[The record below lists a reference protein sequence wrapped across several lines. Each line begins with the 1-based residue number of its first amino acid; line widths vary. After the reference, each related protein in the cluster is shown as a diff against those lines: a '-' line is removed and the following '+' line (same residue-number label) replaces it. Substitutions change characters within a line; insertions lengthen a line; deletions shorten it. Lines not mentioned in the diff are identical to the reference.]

1 MRTEHYTRD
10 STAYRKL
17 GPASIIFQI
26 MLLALS
32 VCCALHCTCTE
43 RSTIRAD
50 ARLEPVASAFAMAWC
65 SRLVGLALYYLLVDR
80 GLPISSAAAAGARIH
95 TSSRQ
100 VESSSRQATGEPA
113 APAAVGPASAAASR
127 ADRMPVSRLPRDR
140 RQASARRRKRRAAA
154 AAADEDD
161 GDTPIDEAEA
171 ESDDEADA
179 REDDSGD
186 ESDAFDADGSPPES
200 SDSEREPRLE
210 SADRLSISGR
220 DSSCVL
226 LFLSVIFWPQ
236 DRDSVLLSSLR

>member
-1 MRTEHYTRD
+1 M
-10 STAYRKL
+10 
-17 GPASIIFQI
+17 
-26 MLLALS
+26 
-32 VCCALHCTCTE
+32 
-43 RSTIRAD
+43 
-50 ARLEPVASAFAMAWC
+50 ASAFAMAWC

-80 GLPISSAAAAGARIH
+80 GLPISSATAAGDRIH

-113 APAAVGPASAAASR
+113 ASAAVGPASAAASR

-140 RQASARRRKRRAAA
+140 RQTSARRRKRRAAA

-161 GDTPIDEAEA
+161 GDTPIDEAEAEA

-200 SDSEREPRLE
+200 SDSEREPQLE
-210 SADRLSISGR
+210 SADRLSISGC

-236 DRDSVLLSSLR
+236 DRDTILLSSLR